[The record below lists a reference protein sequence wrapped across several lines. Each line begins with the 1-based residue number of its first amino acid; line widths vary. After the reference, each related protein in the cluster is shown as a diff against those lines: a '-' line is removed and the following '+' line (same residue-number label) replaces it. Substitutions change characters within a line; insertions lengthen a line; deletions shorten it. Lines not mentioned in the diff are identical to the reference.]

1 MNRGQMMVLAIALG
15 TAALIALVLALR
27 LCLAPP
33 HSLEAR
39 DGHGISPFLLLSLH
53 HHGEGR
59 A

>member
-1 MNRGQMMVLAIALG
+1 MNRGQMIVLAIVLFM
-15 TAALIALVLALR
+15 AALIALVHGLR

-39 DGHGISPFLLLSLH
+39 DGRGLSPSLLLTH
-53 HHGEGR
+53 PQREGR